1 MKVPTSPMDTA
12 WDPPRERHRPDLAML
27 NRKTLL
33 DLRDSLRSLLTVL
46 ESE

>member
-1 MKVPTSPMDTA
+1 VISPQLGA
-12 WDPPRERHRPDLAML
+12 L

-33 DLRDSLRSLLTVL
+33 DLRDSLRFLLTVL

>member
-1 MKVPTSPMDTA
+1 MPSP
-12 WDPPRERHRPDLAML
+12 LASL

>member
-1 MKVPTSPMDTA
+1 MGTTENPRSQAMSPQ
-12 WDPPRERHRPDLAML
+12 LATL

>member
-1 MKVPTSPMDTA
+1 MRPHFSGSPDAPQAMS
-12 WDPPRERHRPDLAML
+12 PQIAML